1 MKLKK
6 LLIVGFAFAVSNS
19 WGQFWDTSEPV
30 KLGGTI
36 NSDAEES
43 MPVFSKD
50 SSILYFVR
58 TFDQENRGNEND
70 QDIWMS
76 VKDTNEGYIY
86 IDAQP
91 FKLLNN
97 KFNNA
102 VLSINSKGDRLYVL
116 NSYEGKKD
124 MEKGIA
130 MSELKGDKWSTPV
143 KLEIPGLDIDGD
155 FYGFHVNSKE
165 DVIIISYQGAGTVG
179 QEDLYVTTKQGS
191 QWSAPMHMGNTVNST
206 GFEISPFL
214 SKNSDTLYFSSNGF
228 GGEGDA
234 DIFYSVKKG
243 DWNSWTAPVNLGNKI
258 NSPKFDAYF
267 VHSGNQAYWSSNR
280 DNERT
285 DIYMIDILT
294 PPVLEIACSSSNAS
308 VNNGKDGSVKLD
320 LTGGVEPFTYAWSN
334 GSKDMDLVKVG
345 AGSYSVKVT
354 DAIGQTA
361 ETSCTVNEPIL
372 AFDNLTFQ
380 HNFGY
385 NKNKLN
391 ETNDELKNF
400 LASIEKQLKD
410 GRESITI
417 EVYSSASFVPTKTYK
432 TNDKLAEVRAENMK
446 KDIEQYFKKNE
457 NSNKVTVNIV
467 EKKVQGPAYEEDSA
481 NQDKYIAY
489 QYIKLQT
496 K

>member
-6 LLIVGFAFAVSNS
+6 LLFVGFAFAVSSS
-19 WGQFWDTSEPV
+19 WGQFWSTSEPV
-30 KLGGTI
+30 KLNGTI

-58 TFDQENRGNEND
+58 TFDEENRGNEND

-76 VKDTNEGYIY
+76 VKDTNEGYI
-86 IDAQP
+86 DAQP
-91 FKLLNN
+91 FKVLNN

-102 VLSINSKGDRLYVL
+102 VLSINSKGDHLYVL

-130 MSELKGDKWSTPV
+130 MAEFKDDKWSTPV
-143 KLEIPGLDIDGD
+143 KLQIPGLDINGD

-165 DVIIISYQGAGTVG
+165 DVIIISYQGSGTVG
-179 QEDLYVTTKQGS
+179 QEDLYVATKQGS
-191 QWSAPMHMGNTVNST
+191 QWSAPMHMGNKINST

-234 DIFYSVKKG
+234 DVFYSVKNG
-243 DWNSWTAPVNLGNKI
+243 DWASWSTPINLGNKI

-280 DNERT
+280 DNERA

-294 PPVLEIACSSSNAS
+294 PPVLEVACSSSDAT

-320 LTGGVEPFTYAWSN
+320 LTGGVEPFTYAWSD
-334 GSKDMDLVKVG
+334 GSKEMNLAKLG
-345 AGSYSVKVT
+345 AGTYSVKVT

-361 ETSCTVNEPIL
+361 ESTCTVNEPIL
-372 AFDNLTFQ
+372 AFENLSFQ

-391 ETNDELKNF
+391 DTNDELKNF
-400 LASIEKQLKD
+400 LAGIDKQLKD

-432 TNDKLAEVRAENMK
+432 TNEKLAEVRAENMK

-457 NSNKVTVNIV
+457 NSNKVIVNIV

>member
-1 MKLKK
+1 MKLNK
-6 LLIVGFAFAVSNS
+6 LLFVGVTLVVSNS
-19 WGQFWDTSEPV
+19 WSQFWKTSEPIR
-30 KLGGTI
+30 LGEAI

-50 SSILYFVR
+50 SSTLYFVR
-58 TFDQENRGNEND
+58 TFDSQNKGNEND
-70 QDIWMS
+70 QDIWLS
-76 VKDTNEGYIY
+76 QKDDSGEYAEATS
-86 IDAQP
+86 
-91 FKLLNN
+91 FKELNN

-102 VLSINSKGDRLYVL
+102 VLSINSVGDHIYLL

-124 MEKGIA
+124 LEKGIA
-130 MSELKGDKWSTPV
+130 MSEFNGQSWSTPV

-155 FYGFHVNSKE
+155 FYGFHVNSRE
-165 DVIIISYQGAGTVG
+165 DVIIISYQGNGTLG
-179 QEDLYVTTKQGS
+179 MEDLYVTTKDGGK
-191 QWSAPMHMGNTVNST
+191 WSTPEHMGSTINST
-206 GFEISPFL
+206 GFEISPYL
-214 SKNSDTLYFSSNGF
+214 SRNSDTLYFSSNGF

-243 DWNSWTAPVNLGNKI
+243 DWTSWTTPVNLGNVI

-280 DNERT
+280 DGERA
-285 DIYMIDILT
+285 DIYMINILT
-294 PPVLEIACSSSNAS
+294 PPVLEVLCSSKDAS
-308 VNNGKDGSVKLD
+308 SFNGKDGSVSLE
-320 LTGGVEPFTYAWSN
+320 LNGGVEPFTYEWSN
-334 GSKDMDLVKVG
+334 GSNQMNLSGVGEGTYSVLVK
-345 AGSYSVKVT
+345 

-361 ETSCTVNEPIL
+361 EASCNVSQPIL
-372 AFDNLTFQ
+372 AYDNLNFQ

-391 ETNDELKNF
+391 EKNDELIAF
-400 LASIEKQLKD
+400 LASIDKQLID

-417 EVYSSASFVPTKTYK
+417 EIYSSASFVPTKTYK
-432 TNDKLAEVRAENMK
+432 TNEKLAEVRAENIK
-446 KDIEQYFKKNE
+446 KDIEQYFKKSD
-457 NSNKVTVNIV
+457 NSEKVTVVIV

-481 NQDKYIAY
+481 NQDKYAAY